1 MLGED
6 CRGDPSY
13 KFECFGI
20 VASTGLYGLTMT
32 HLTRKRKNKINQRR
46 LSPEILY
53 FGAED
58 TTGTSNSPASLRIV
72 QDLLRLTY
80 SLLLK
85 IEYSHCCSSRFRR
98 FQDS

>member
-6 CRGDPSY
+6 CRGDQSY

-46 LSPEILY
+46 LSPY

-58 TTGTSNSPASLRIV
+58 EPSVTVLHRLASLCRSNYLRLEDSARSSPP
-72 QDLLRLTY
+72 DLLI
-80 SLLLK
+80 SP
-85 IEYSHCCSSRFRR
+85 
-98 FQDS
+98 

>member
-1 MLGED
+1 MKTVEGTQV
-6 CRGDPSY
+6 Y
-13 KFECFGI
+13 KFDCFGI
-20 VASTGLYGLTMT
+20 VASTGLDGLTMT

-72 QDLLRLTY
+72 QDPLCLTY
-80 SLLLK
+80 SLLPK
-85 IEYSHCCSSRFRR
+85 I
-98 FQDS
+98 